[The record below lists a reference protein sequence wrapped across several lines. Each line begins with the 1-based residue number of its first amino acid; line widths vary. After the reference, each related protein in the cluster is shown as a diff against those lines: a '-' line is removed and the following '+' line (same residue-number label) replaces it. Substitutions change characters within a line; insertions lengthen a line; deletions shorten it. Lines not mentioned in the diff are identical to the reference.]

1 MSGTTLLYIEDD
13 PEQRESFAARLR
25 ERGFE
30 IDTAASGE
38 DGLEL
43 LDGERHELVVCD
55 LNMPGMDGLDVLA
68 KVQARYP
75 DMPFVLLTAHPSI
88 PLAVKAITEG
98 AQRFLIKPVTLDEM
112 EITVHQALEYAKL
125 RRWQRQSEE
134 QLTRLVESA
143 PIPYIITRL
152 SDGKVLYANS
162 HLADLVGLSR
172 DEVKGLP
179 STEFYYDPAERKH
192 VVERLQKNG
201 FVKDLEVRMRKADG
215 TALWAVFSLAQAEI
229 GGEKV
234 ILGSFVD
241 ITRRKELEERL
252 RIYHEVFIHSVDV
265 ITVMD
270 KRGHIVERNPAHER
284 RTGWTDEDIIGKTMF
299 EFLGPE
305 KAAEIQQAIA
315 TTGSYRGEAEGV
327 TKSGVSI
334 PIDISIFPIHDAEG
348 ALDLYVGMGRDIT
361 KIKGALNQ
369 LAKTN
374 RELRETQ
381 AQLVQSEKMASLGS
395 LVAGIAHEIN
405 TPVGA
410 MTSMHDTLM
419 RAIQKLKEHLTSKN
433 KGDKEGFENDN
444 RLNKL
449 FDVIDESN
457 QVIKSGASRVGEIVR
472 RLRSFAR
479 LDEAEIKKVDVHEG
493 LEDTLTL
500 VHHQIKHHIEIVKDY
515 GEVPQMSVY
524 PSRLNQVFL
533 NLLNNARQ
541 AIKEKGT
548 ITIRT
553 GVEDDQAII
562 AFSDDGVGIE
572 PENLKKIFDPGF
584 TTKGV
589 GVGTGLGLSICYQII
604 RDHHGTID
612 VESTPGK
619 GTTFAIRLPL
629 NLEVILGVS

>member
-1 MSGTTLLYIEDD
+1 MAGTKLLYIEDNH
-13 PEQRESFAARLR
+13 EQLEVLAASLR

-30 IDTAASGE
+30 VDTATSGE

-43 LDGERHELVVCD
+43 LDGELHELVVCD
-55 LNMPGMDGLDVLA
+55 LNMPGMDGLAVLA

-98 AQRFLIKPVTLDEM
+98 AQRFLIKPVALDEM
-112 EITVHQALEYAKL
+112 EITIHQALEYAKL

-152 SDGKVLYANS
+152 DDGKVLYANS
-162 HLADLVGLSR
+162 HLAKLVGLSR
-172 DEVKGLP
+172 DDVKGRP
-179 STEFYYDPAERKH
+179 AAEFYYDPAEREQ
-192 VVERLQKNG
+192 VVERLQKDG
-201 FVKDLEVRMRKADG
+201 FVKDLEVRVRKADG
-215 TALWAVFSLAQAEI
+215 TAIWTMFSLARAEI

-234 ILGSFVD
+234 ILGGFVD

-265 ITVMD
+265 ITVVD
-270 KRGHIVERNPAHER
+270 KDGHIVERNPAHEQ
-284 RTGWTDEDIIGKTMF
+284 RTGWTDEDVVDKSMF

-305 KAAEIQQAIA
+305 KAAEIKQAIA
-315 TTGSYRGEAEGV
+315 TTGSYRGEAEGMA
-327 TKSGVSI
+327 KSGVSI
-334 PIDISIFPIHDAEG
+334 PIDISIFPIHNAEG
-348 ALDLYVGMGRDIT
+348 ELDLYVTMGRDIT
-361 KIKGALNQ
+361 KIKMALNE
-369 LAKTN
+369 LAETN

-381 AQLVQSEKMASLGS
+381 AQLVQSAKMASLGS

-419 RAIQKLKEHLTSKN
+419 RAIEKLKEHLTSK
-433 KGDKEGFENDN
+433 DREGFENDE
-444 RLNKL
+444 RLHKL
-449 FDVIDESN
+449 FNVIDESN
-457 QVIKSGASRVGEIVR
+457 QVIKSGASRVREIVR

-479 LDEAEIKKVDVHEG
+479 LDEAEVKKVDVHEG

-500 VHHQIKHHIEIVKDY
+500 VHHETKHHIEFVRDY
-515 GEVPQMSVY
+515 GQVPTFTVY

-553 GVEDDQAII
+553 GVEDGQALI

-604 RDHHGTID
+604 QDHHGTID
-612 VESTPGK
+612 AESTPGE
-619 GTTFAIRLPL
+619 GTTFTIRLPL
-629 NLEVILGVS
+629 DLDVILGIS

>member
-1 MSGTTLLYIEDD
+1 MAGTKLLYIEDNH
-13 PEQRESFAARLR
+13 EQLEVLAASLR

-30 IDTAASGE
+30 VDTATSGE

-43 LDGERHELVVCD
+43 LDGELHELVVCD
-55 LNMPGMDGLDVLA
+55 LNMPGMDGLAVLA

-98 AQRFLIKPVTLDEM
+98 AQRFLIKPVALDEM
-112 EITVHQALEYAKL
+112 EITIHQALEYAKL

-152 SDGKVLYANS
+152 DDGKVLYANS
-162 HLADLVGLSR
+162 HLAKLVGLSR
-172 DEVKGLP
+172 DDVKGRP
-179 STEFYYDPAERKH
+179 AAEFYYDPAEREQ
-192 VVERLQKNG
+192 VVERLQKDG
-201 FVKDLEVRMRKADG
+201 FVKDLEVRVRKADG
-215 TALWAVFSLAQAEI
+215 TAIWTMFSLARAEI

-234 ILGSFVD
+234 ILGGFVD

-265 ITVMD
+265 ITVVD
-270 KRGHIVERNPAHER
+270 KDGHIVERNPAHEQ
-284 RTGWTDEDIIGKTMF
+284 RTGWTDEDVVGKSMF

-305 KAAEIQQAIA
+305 KAAEIKQAIA
-315 TTGSYRGEAEGV
+315 TTGSYRGEAEGMA
-327 TKSGVSI
+327 KSGVSI
-334 PIDISIFPIHDAEG
+334 PIDISIFPIHNAEG
-348 ALDLYVGMGRDIT
+348 ELDLYVTMGRDIT
-361 KIKGALNQ
+361 KIKMALNE
-369 LAKTN
+369 LAETN

-381 AQLVQSEKMASLGS
+381 AQLVQSAKMASLGS

-419 RAIQKLKEHLTSKN
+419 RAIEKLKEHLTSK
-433 KGDKEGFENDN
+433 DREGFENDE
-444 RLNKL
+444 RLHKL
-449 FDVIDESN
+449 FNVIDESN
-457 QVIKSGASRVGEIVR
+457 QVIKSGASRVREIVR

-479 LDEAEIKKVDVHEG
+479 LDEAEVKKVDVHEG

-500 VHHQIKHHIEIVKDY
+500 VHHETKHHIEFVRDY
-515 GEVPQMSVY
+515 GQVPTFTVY

-553 GVEDDQAII
+553 GVEDGQALI

-604 RDHHGTID
+604 QDHHGTID
-612 VESTPGK
+612 AESTPGE
-619 GTTFAIRLPL
+619 GTTFTIRLPL
-629 NLEVILGVS
+629 DLDVILGIS